1 MRSYPDMRLK
11 NIKYCIFN
19 IARKGKKYED
29 SYEEDSRTGTGYPR
43 LVSAKLGYDC
53 PNEYK
58 FLNRGISGNR
68 VVDLLSRVKCDM
80 INLAPDVMSILIG
93 VNDVWHEL
101 DSKNGISADKYENLY
116 NMLLEEVKEALPDI
130 KLMILEPFV
139 LGGDAAEGRYDVFR
153 QEVELRA
160 EASRRVADKMGA
172 VLVPLQQMFDEA
184 EAKAPSTYWTVDGVH
199 PTAAGHEL
207 IARAWIDGFNKL

>member
-1 MRSYPDMRLK
+1 MKTVLFQGDSITDAGR
-11 NIKYCIFN
+11 
-19 IARKGKKYED
+19 